1 MGLASPAAAP
11 LLLPLPLLLGSFGAG
26 ADGAVL
32 QIYDIN
38 VKTQNKQTLGVI
50 LVLTAA
56 CCYAEQQSSKTLDT
70 TCLKPLLL
78 SAHCKAEQRVSKD
91 VS

>member
-1 MGLASPAAAP
+1 VGLASPAAAP

-38 VKTQNKQTLGVI
+38 VKTQNKQTL
-50 LVLTAA
+50 
-56 CCYAEQQSSKTLDT
+56 
-70 TCLKPLLL
+70 
-78 SAHCKAEQRVSKD
+78 
-91 VS
+91 